1 MIRYF
6 PFTPTFEMKMGTVP
20 MRESDYVVE
29 ADDHYTSEIQLKRKL
44 LTEDHAYYYQSLP
57 EAKAAH
63 WDVLEKVLE
72 DLVISR
78 PELFSV
84 EKTGDH
90 WQITNHPL
98 QETASFVFG
107 EDASLP
113 FEPLDW
119 IGRQVQEDLI
129 ILNPQGYI
137 TAGQLCFPSGWS
149 LGEKLG
155 KQFMDVHAPL
165 PPMAMP
171 MLKAANTF
179 MERIPVNKSF
189 MRNNWGFR
197 LGDQLDLSSKY
208 SDAYRQRLK
217 DVLPKLDRESF
228 GKKVFLR
235 VEHQT
240 LTRLKRSGDVLFT
253 IHTYQH
259 SLESIVA
266 HREQTMTLLS
276 FLKGTPPELIDY
288 KVMTPLMEPLLEYLS
303 AKTLSR

>member
-6 PFTPTFEMKMGTVP
+6 PFTSSFEMKMGTVP
-20 MRESDYVVE
+20 MRATDFVVE
-29 ADDHYTSEIQLKRKL
+29 TDEQYDHEIALKLKL
-44 LTEDHAYYYQSLP
+44 LEEDHAYYYQSLP
-57 EAKAAH
+57 EAKTAQ
-63 WDVLEKVLE
+63 WDVLEKVLD

-84 EKTGDH
+84 QKKGDH
-90 WQITNHPL
+90 WQVTNLPL
-98 QETASFVFG
+98 QETTSLIIG
-107 EDASLP
+107 EDFSLP
-113 FEPLDW
+113 IEPLDW
-119 IGRQVQEDLI
+119 IGRHVQEDLI
-129 ILNPQGYI
+129 ILNKEGVVI
-137 TAGQLCFPSGWS
+137 AGQLCFPSGWS

-208 SDAYRQRLK
+208 SLDYRQRLA
-217 DVLPKLDRESF
+217 DELPGLSHAEF
-228 GKKVFLR
+228 GQRIFLR

-240 LTRLKRSGDVLFT
+240 LTRLPRSEFVLFT
-253 IHTYQH
+253 IHTYHH
-259 SLESIVA
+259 SLEEIVEDL
-266 HREQTMTLLS
+266 EQARILHS
-276 FLKGTPPELIDY
+276 FLSQTPAALTDY
-288 KVMTPLMEPLLEYLS
+288 KVMTPLIDPLIRYLQYYVE
-303 AKTLSR
+303 L